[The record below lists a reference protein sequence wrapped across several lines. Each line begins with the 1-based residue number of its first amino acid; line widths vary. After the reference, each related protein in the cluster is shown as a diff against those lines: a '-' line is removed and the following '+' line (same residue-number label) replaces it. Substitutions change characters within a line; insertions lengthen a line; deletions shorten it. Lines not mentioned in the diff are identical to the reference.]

1 MVSVLRVLRVVVTS
15 LTVACALFGMLHYVA
30 LLLWGIL
37 SHRLL
42 RRQRAATREQ
52 ALRSARSRTDLPG
65 VSMVL
70 PAFNEE
76 VVIVD
81 SVRAVFAQDYPDL
94 EVIVVSDG
102 STDRTLGVLVDM
114 FDLEVF
120 EGPHVSGPLLTK
132 PVRAVYRSHTEPRL
146 VVIDKEAS
154 GAKADGSNCAVNY
167 STKPWVAIMDA
178 DELVDSRAVLRCMTQ
193 VAHTH
198 ADENVIA
205 VGVTLLPTNGSTIED
220 RRVVRSNVSHNPW
233 VGFQTVE
240 YLGAFCVSRP
250 GMSEIGAMPI
260 VSGGFGLFRRDAL
273 IRAGGYT
280 HGSLG
285 EDLDMVVRLHRCFRE
300 AKERYRVLQVPEAIV
315 WTEFPSSHD
324 VLRRQRIRWH
334 RGLRQVIRAHKGVVG
349 RARYGTFGMLGMLTM
364 YAFEWLAVLVEAFG
378 YVMLAVLLLS
388 GWVVPSSAFAA
399 YVASQALGILIATLA
414 VRTANQ
420 YLDVYHGTS
429 NAVRLLGWAIL
440 GQFGFRQL
448 TVLWRIRSLFG
459 GSTGWGVMP
468 RVGFAN
474 TATS

>member
-1 MVSVLRVLRVVVTS
+1 MTVVVRALRMLVTW
-15 LTVACALFGMLHYVA
+15 LTVACAVFGMLHYVA

-52 ALRSARSRTDLPG
+52 ALRSARSRQDLPG

-81 SVRAVFAQDYPDL
+81 SVRAVLAQDYADL

-102 STDRTLGVLVDM
+102 STDNTVQSLVDLFKM
-114 FDLEVF
+114 EVF
-120 EGPHVSGPLLTK
+120 EGPHVNGPLATK
-132 PVRAVYRSHTEPRL
+132 PVRAVYRSHAEPRL
-146 VVIDKEAS
+146 VVVDKEAS

-198 ADENVIA
+198 AEDNVIA
-205 VGVTLLPTNGSTIED
+205 VGVTLLPTNGSVIED
-220 RRVVRSNVSHNPW
+220 RQVVRSAVSRNPW

-273 IRAGGYT
+273 VRAGGYT

-285 EDLDMVVRLHRCFRE
+285 EDLDMVVRLHRCYRE
-300 AKERYRVLQVPEAIV
+300 ANERYRVLQVPEAIV
-315 WTEFPSSHD
+315 WTEFPSSRA
-324 VLRRQRIRWH
+324 VLRRQRVRWH
-334 RGLRQVIRAHKGVVG
+334 RGLRQVIRAHRSVVG
-349 RARYGTFGMLGMLTM
+349 RASYGTFGMLGMVTM

-378 YVMLAVLLLS
+378 YSMLAVLLLS
-388 GWVVPSSAFAA
+388 GWVVPSSALAA
-399 YVASQALGILIATLA
+399 YVASQALGVLIATFA

-420 YLDVYHGTS
+420 YLDVYNGTS
-429 NAVRLLGWAIL
+429 NALRLLGWAVL

-448 TVLWRIRSLFG
+448 TVFWRIRSLFG
-459 GSTGWGVMP
+459 GSTGWGAMP
-468 RVGFAN
+468 RIGFAN
-474 TATS
+474 TVPS